1 MQELSQHSP
10 QMLAL
15 VADRGKCYQN
25 FHLFIIRIGNK
36 FPCRH
41 LYHHFCCF
49 LTHRNRTVAYT
60 FLKRDKVMNVDTE
73 LPFESQKD
81 LIVLEMHTKIVIFEG
96 EHQSEKLVEQLPKLR
111 LLKGPLS
118 IEKVLEREV
127 EVLCT

>member
-1 MQELSQHSP
+1 
-10 QMLAL
+10 
-15 VADRGKCYQN
+15 
-25 FHLFIIRIGNK
+25 
-36 FPCRH
+36 
-41 LYHHFCCF
+41 
-49 LTHRNRTVAYT
+49 
-60 FLKRDKVMNVDTE
+60 MNVDTE